1 MMKKSSRGL
10 LIVVEG
16 CDRSGKTTQTQLLAN
31 YLTSKSLDNEV
42 MKFPDRTTELG
53 KMINSYLTN
62 KKNFN
67 DQLIHLLFSSNRWEK
82 LEEME
87 NKLNQGVNLIVDR
100 YAYSGAV
107 FSSAKGL
114 DLEWCKN
121 PDRGLLT
128 PDLVLFLDV
137 DPSKVTNREGFGD
150 ERYEVTDFQIKV
162 RKQFLNLKTED
173 WKVIDGTQSINQVQS
188 EVNKE
193 IEELLAKEHSPIKKD
208 LWI

>member
-1 MMKKSSRGL
+1 
-10 LIVVEG
+10 
-16 CDRSGKTTQTQLLAN
+16 
-31 YLTSKSLDNEV
+31 
-42 MKFPDRTTELG
+42 
-53 KMINSYLTN
+53 MINSYLTN

-100 YAYSGAV
+100 YAYSGVV

-137 DPSKVTNREGFGD
+137 DPSKVTSREGFGD
-150 ERYEVTDFQIKV
+150 ERYEVTDFQVKV

-173 WKVIDGTQSINQVQS
+173 WKVINNIIS
-188 EVNKE
+188 
-193 IEELLAKEHSPIKKD
+193 L
-208 LWI
+208 